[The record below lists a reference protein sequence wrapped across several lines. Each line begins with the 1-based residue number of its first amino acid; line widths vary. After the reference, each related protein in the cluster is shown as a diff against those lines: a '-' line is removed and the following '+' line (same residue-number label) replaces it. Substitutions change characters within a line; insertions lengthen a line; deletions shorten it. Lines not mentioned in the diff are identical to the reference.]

1 MRKTIAL
8 SIFAA
13 GLFFPLFIFTAKW
26 NIDFWWWMTI
36 NIGIL
41 LLLVNISDPEWRIEI
56 QSDIKDRLITKI
68 GIGISSAIALYLIFA
83 IGNYFSQ
90 MLFDFARTEISAV
103 YAYKSS
109 ASTLRIGILMLIV
122 IGPGEELFWRG
133 FLQRRYQNDIGKWS
147 GFLLTTGI
155 YTFIHL
161 GSGNI
166 MLILAAGIGG
176 LFWGYLYLRYRSMLL
191 NAVSHT
197 IWDILIFIILPVDF

>member
-1 MRKTIAL
+1 
-8 SIFAA
+8 
-13 GLFFPLFIFTAKW
+13 
-26 NIDFWWWMTI
+26 MTI

-109 ASTLRIGILMLIV
+109 ASTLRIGIL
-122 IGPGEELFWRG
+122 
-133 FLQRRYQNDIGKWS
+133 S
-147 GFLLTTGI
+147 
-155 YTFIHL
+155 
-161 GSGNI
+161 
-166 MLILAAGIGG
+166 
-176 LFWGYLYLRYRSMLL
+176 
-191 NAVSHT
+191 
-197 IWDILIFIILPVDF
+197 